1 MCEIVWEA
9 AYLERTNP
17 PHPLERGDVMVALLL
32 DMDGVLYEGE
42 YAVPGASEA
51 VFWLRAQRVPHLFLT
66 NTTSRPRSAL
76 VEKLA
81 GLGIRVDRD
90 SILTPAVAAAEWL
103 RTHAPGPAAL
113 FVPEATVSDFEALPQ
128 LPREVT
134 GGAASV
140 VIGDLGSAWDFDT
153 LNRAFRLLMDDP
165 RPVLVALGMT
175 RYWRAPDGLRLDVA
189 PFIAAL
195 ECATGARAVVL
206 GKPAGPFFEAAIRR
220 LHCSA
225 DEVVMIGDDIVGDV
239 EGAQRLGMCGVLV
252 RTGKFRDS
260 DLEAKIRPDAV
271 LDSIDDLQDWWQKK
285 HHMLSPRAPPFG

>member
-1 MCEIVWEA
+1 MA
-9 AYLERTNP
+9 KSS
-17 PHPLERGDVMVALLL
+17 HPLERGDVMVALLL

-165 RPVLVALGMT
+165 RPVLVA
-175 RYWRAPDGLRLDVA
+175 
-189 PFIAAL
+189 
-195 ECATGARAVVL
+195 
-206 GKPAGPFFEAAIRR
+206 RR
-220 LHCSA
+220 LVGEKSCPLRIAFIGISTTTTSTIKSSTTIPRRPRSKPDCGRTCRRERWRNVSCSKTKA
-225 DEVVMIGDDIVGDV
+225 SYECPMSISR
-239 EGAQRLGMCGVLV
+239 GAITRISFTS
-252 RTGKFRDS
+252 R
-260 DLEAKIRPDAV
+260 ERPSA
-271 LDSIDDLQDWWQKK
+271 S
-285 HHMLSPRAPPFG
+285 